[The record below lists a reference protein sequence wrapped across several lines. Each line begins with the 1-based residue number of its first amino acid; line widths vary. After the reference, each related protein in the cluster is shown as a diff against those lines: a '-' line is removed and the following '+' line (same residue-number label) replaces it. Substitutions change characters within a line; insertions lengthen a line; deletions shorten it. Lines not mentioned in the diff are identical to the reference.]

1 MDDYFSFLQN
11 TLSSDLLEKM
21 KTYTEQNILASVEC
35 ANKLSRVRNFQ
46 EICRIQTEFM
56 QTQWNSFGE
65 QAKSLGEAYTK
76 AAAAAMKAIPF
87 NMSSW
92 NLAASISSSHDQ
104 TRRAAN
110 VAKLPELSHKA
121 QWARVDIFAESI
133 LA

>member
-87 NMSSW
+87 NMSSL
-92 NLAASISSSHDQ
+92 NLDASSSSNDQ
-104 TRRAAN
+104 ARRAAN
-110 VAKLPELSHKA
+110 AAKLPELLRKS
-121 QWARVDIFAESI
+121 
-133 LA
+133 

>member
-1 MDDYFSFLQN
+1 VELQCLAHFLLFQSLPSLPPVTRRCCKGHAMDDYFGFIQK

-65 QAKSLGEAYTK
+65 QAKSLGETYTK

-87 NMSSW
+87 NMSS
-92 NLAASISSSHDQ
+92 
-104 TRRAAN
+104 
-110 VAKLPELSHKA
+110 
-121 QWARVDIFAESI
+121 
-133 LA
+133 